1 MSIQNILFDFY
12 GTLAGIHTDES
23 RKELWRCLSVWYQ
36 SHGAAYTPL
45 QLRRDYRQS
54 VQEEKRLASARHPQY
69 TALDIRIESVFERL
83 YAGRDVHAS
92 SDVIA
97 ETALFFRTLSR
108 AHIRLYPGV
117 RAMLARL
124 HKEGRRCYLLTNAQ
138 AAFTLP
144 ELRLLEISDCF
155 DGCMISSQQECAKP
169 DPHFFQAA
177 LDAFGLDKKDTIMA
191 GNDPRTDIAGAN
203 AFGIDSVYIH
213 SDLSPEWTGTAGSTY
228 TVLDGDIGKQEKLLL
243 KL

>member
-97 ETALFFRTLSR
+97 ETALFSARCPVPISGSIR
-108 AHIRLYPGV
+108 ACAPCL
-117 RAMLARL
+117 
-124 HKEGRRCYLLTNAQ
+124 Q
-138 AAFTLP
+138 
-144 ELRLLEISDCF
+144 
-155 DGCMISSQQECAKP
+155 GCT
-169 DPHFFQAA
+169 
-177 LDAFGLDKKDTIMA
+177 KK
-191 GNDPRTDIAGAN
+191 AGA
-203 AFGIDSVYIH
+203 AIC
-213 SDLSPEWTGTAGSTY
+213 
-228 TVLDGDIGKQEKLLL
+228 
-243 KL
+243 

>member
-23 RKELWRCLSVWYQ
+23 RKELWRCLAVWYQ

-54 VQEEKRLASARHPQY
+54 VQEEKKLAAARHPQY

-83 YAGRDVHAS
+83 YAGRDVHVS

-124 HKEGRRCYLLTNAQ
+124 HKEGRRCYLLTNA
-138 AAFTLP
+138 
-144 ELRLLEISDCF
+144 
-155 DGCMISSQQECAKP
+155 
-169 DPHFFQAA
+169 QAA

-228 TVLDGDIGKQEKLLL
+228 TVLDGDIGKLEKLLL

>member
-54 VQEEKRLASARHPQY
+54 VQEEKKLAAARHPQY

-83 YAGRDVHAS
+83 YAGRDVHVS

-138 AAFTLP
+138 AA
-144 ELRLLEISDCF
+144 
-155 DGCMISSQQECAKP
+155 
-169 DPHFFQAA
+169 

-191 GNDPRTDIAGAN
+191 
-203 AFGIDSVYIH
+203 
-213 SDLSPEWTGTAGSTY
+213 
-228 TVLDGDIGKQEKLLL
+228 
-243 KL
+243 

>member
-1 MSIQNILFDFY
+1 MSILNILFDFY

-54 VQEEKRLASARHPQY
+54 VQEEKKLAAARHPQY

-83 YAGRDVHAS
+83 YAGRDVHVS

-124 HKEGRRCYLLTNAQ
+124 HKEGRRCYLLTNA
-138 AAFTLP
+138 
-144 ELRLLEISDCF
+144 
-155 DGCMISSQQECAKP
+155 
-169 DPHFFQAA
+169 QAA

-228 TVLDGDIGKQEKLLL
+228 TVLDGDIGKLEKLLL

>member
-54 VQEEKRLASARHPQY
+54 VQEEKKLAAARHPQY

-83 YAGRDVHAS
+83 YAGRDVHVS

-124 HKEGRRCYLLTNAQ
+124 HKEGRRCYLLTNA
-138 AAFTLP
+138 
-144 ELRLLEISDCF
+144 
-155 DGCMISSQQECAKP
+155 
-169 DPHFFQAA
+169 QAA

-228 TVLDGDIGKQEKLLL
+228 TVLDGDIGKLEKLLL

>member
-23 RKELWRCLSVWYQ
+23 RKELWRCLAVWYQ

-83 YAGRDVHAS
+83 YAGRDVHVS

-124 HKEGRRCYLLTNAQ
+124 HKEGRRCYLLTNA
-138 AAFTLP
+138 
-144 ELRLLEISDCF
+144 
-155 DGCMISSQQECAKP
+155 
-169 DPHFFQAA
+169 QAA

-228 TVLDGDIGKQEKLLL
+228 TVLDGDIGKLEKLLL

>member
-45 QLRRDYRQS
+45 HLRRDYRQS
-54 VQEEKRLASARHPQY
+54 VQEEKKLAAARHPQY

-83 YAGRDVHAS
+83 YAGRDVHVS

-124 HKEGRRCYLLTNAQ
+124 HKEGRRCYLLTNA
-138 AAFTLP
+138 
-144 ELRLLEISDCF
+144 
-155 DGCMISSQQECAKP
+155 
-169 DPHFFQAA
+169 QAA

-228 TVLDGDIGKQEKLLL
+228 TVLDGDIVKLEKLLL

>member
-54 VQEEKRLASARHPQY
+54 VQEEKKLAAARHPQY

-83 YAGRDVHAS
+83 YAGRDVHVS

-117 RAMLARL
+117 RTMLARL
-124 HKEGRRCYLLTNAQ
+124 HKEGRRCYLLTNA
-138 AAFTLP
+138 
-144 ELRLLEISDCF
+144 
-155 DGCMISSQQECAKP
+155 
-169 DPHFFQAA
+169 QAA

-228 TVLDGDIGKQEKLLL
+228 TVLDGDIGKLEKLLL